1 MRIVD
6 FLSTVPGFDALSG
19 DDLARIAE
27 TVHEE
32 AFSEG
37 DYLMRRGEPGD
48 SMHVIRSGTVQVP
61 IFDGTGRI
69 RMVAKLADG
78 DVVGEMA
85 LMTGERRRA
94 DVIAE
99 TDVLTIVF
107 ERDVLAAVLAEQPP
121 VARFLTEILGSR
133 LEQAGGIEQVGKY
146 RLLGKIGEGAT
157 AKVYEA
163 MHPGLN
169 RTVAIKMLGHSL
181 VYDRVF
187 KDRFLE
193 EARTIAGLSHPN
205 IVQIYDTEQAY
216 ATLFLVMERL
226 EGRDL
231 QEVMSERGTLDPPA
245 AMAVLRQL
253 ATALAFAHSRGIIH
267 RDVKPSNASIG
278 DDGEVKLMDFGIA
291 QRIRKD
297 GARSE
302 VVEGTPRYL
311 PPEAALGMPLDHKAD
326 IYSLGVM
333 AFEMVTGRPLFGG
346 ATIEE
351 LVEKHAFKQAPD
363 IRKLRPDLPEGL
375 ATFINGTLVKK
386 PEERLGDWNKIQELL
401 GGTAVAA
408 ISLGDLEERIVRI
421 RYRPEQRV
429 RVDKAVDTMQRQLAS
444 LRDGHV
450 ATAVL
455 GAEPQAVDDS
465 AGGKSGWFSRLTGR
479 KPALDA
485 NASATRSMPTTES

>member
-1 MRIVD
+1 MRIAD

-19 DDLARIAE
+19 EDLDQTASSL
-27 TVHEE
+27 HEE
-32 AFSEG
+32 AFPEG
-37 DYLMRRGEPGD
+37 DYLMRRGQPGD
-48 SMHVIRSGTVQVP
+48 SMHVIRTGTVQVP

-69 RMVAKLADG
+69 RMVAKLGEG

-85 LMTGERRRA
+85 LLTGERRRA

-99 TDVLTIVF
+99 TDVRTIVF
-107 ERDVLAAVLAEQPP
+107 ERDVLASLLAAQPP
-121 VARFLTEILGSR
+121 LARFLTEILGSR

-163 MHPGLN
+163 LHPGLN

-181 VYDRVF
+181 VYDRTF

-205 IVQIYDTEQAY
+205 IVQIFDTEQAY

-231 QEVMSERGTLDPPA
+231 QEVMTERGTFAPDE

-253 ATALAFAHSRGIIH
+253 AMALAFAHSRGIIH

-278 DDGEVKLMDFGIA
+278 EDGEVKLMDFGIA

-297 GARSE
+297 ATRSE
-302 VVEGTPRYL
+302 IVEGTPRYL
-311 PPEAALGMPLDHKAD
+311 PPEAALGLPLDHRAD

-346 ATIEE
+346 ATIEQ
-351 LVEKHAFKQAPD
+351 LVENHAFKQPPD
-363 IRKLRPDLPEGL
+363 ILRLRPDLPEGL
-375 ATFINGTLVKK
+375 ATFINGALVKK
-386 PEERLGDWNKIQELL
+386 PEERLGDWNRIQELL
-401 GGTAVAA
+401 GGARAVS
-408 ISLGDLEERIVRI
+408 ISLADLEERIVRI
-421 RYRPEQRV
+421 RYRPEQRG
-429 RVDKAVDTMQRQLAS
+429 RVDKAVDTMQRQLAV

-455 GAEPQAVDDS
+455 GAGPQDQDDG
-465 AGGKSGWFSRLTGR
+465 ADGKSGWFSRLTGR
-479 KPALDA
+479 KPTIDPDA
-485 NASATRSMPTTES
+485 SSTRAMPTAD

>member
-1 MRIVD
+1 MRIAD
-6 FLSTVPGFDALSG
+6 FLSTVPGFDELSG
-19 DDLARIAE
+19 DDLDRTAGSVR
-27 TVHEE
+27 EE
-32 AFSEG
+32 AFTQGE
-37 DYLMRRGEPGD
+37 YLMRRGEPGD

-61 IFDGTGRI
+61 VFDGTGKVRL
-69 RMVAKLADG
+69 VAKLGEG

-85 LMTGERRRA
+85 LLTGDRRTA

-107 ERDVLAAVLAEQPP
+107 EAEVLAPLLADQPP
-121 VARFLTEILGSR
+121 LARFLTEILGKR
-133 LEQAGGIEQVGKY
+133 LEDAGGIEQVGKY
-146 RLLGKIGEGAT
+146 RLLGKLGEGAT
-157 AKVYEA
+157 AKVFEA
-163 MHPGLN
+163 LHPGLN
-169 RTVAIKMLGHSL
+169 RTVAVKMLAHSL
-181 VYDRVF
+181 VYDQTF

-216 ATLFLVMERL
+216 ATWFLVMERL

-231 QEVMSERGTLDPPA
+231 QEVMSERGTFEPGE
-245 AMAVLRQL
+245 AMAILRQL

-267 RDVKPSNASIG
+267 RDVKPSNASLG
-278 DDGEVKLMDFGIA
+278 EDGEVKLMDFGIA

-297 GARSE
+297 GVRRE

-311 PPEAALGMPLDHKAD
+311 PPEAALGQPADHRAD

-351 LVEKHAFKQAPD
+351 LVENHAFKAPPD
-363 IRKLRPDLPEGL
+363 VRRLRPDLPEGL
-375 ATFINGTLVKK
+375 ATFINGSLVKK
-386 PEERLGDWNKIQELL
+386 PEDRLGDHNRIQELL
-401 GGTAVAA
+401 GGARSAA

-429 RVDKAVDTMQRQLAS
+429 RVDKAVATMQRQLAV

-455 GAEPQAVDDS
+455 AGESRPDEES
-465 AGGKSGWFSRLTGR
+465 ATSKSGWFSRITGR
-479 KPALDA
+479 KPTIDP
-485 NASATRSMPTTES
+485 NASATRSMPVTD